1 MFLAHVCVVLGF
13 TMAVGAV
20 LACVRPLNRKNPYWI

>member
-1 MFLAHVCVVLGF
+1 MFIEHLWVVMGF

-20 LACVRPLNRKNPYWI
+20 LASVRPLNRKNPYWI